1 MQESGIY
8 WAFPKTSCSDKIEIT
23 GLWSIWASNVPEDTP
38 IDNTIFVLS
47 NKSERSPFFK
57 IFTFDKS
64 EYKVS
69 EKSVS
74 AESGCLLIIRF
85 RLCLD
90 TES

>member
-38 IDNTIFVLS
+38 IDSTIFVLS